1 MTKHDKLRDEKNT
14 LLTNAEKVNELAK
27 SEKRELTDDESKTI
41 DDALARVK
49 EIKSEMERIVAD
61 EARDAMLNS
70 ELAGLNKSAGRVAGP
85 DPQTVTSTN
94 ALHTIEVGEPGY
106 VPDPSHG
113 FASPKDFIYEVM
125 NSCKALARGNRTAA
139 LADPRMAHLFVPE
152 ETAGSDEQ
160 GAYADPYGGFL
171 VPSAFSPN
179 VMSLQAEAD
188 PTAGRTT
195 NIPMT
200 ATTVKIPAR
209 VDKVH
214 SSSVSGGLRVYRRAE
229 TDTSAVS
236 RIVFEQVVMS
246 VSSLFGAAY
255 ATEEILQ
262 DSPISFAAIIA
273 AGFKDEFNSVILNE
287 KLNGVGAGE
296 LEGINNTGALISVTI
311 ETGQAAD
318 TIVYENIIKM
328 RARCYGYNKAIWL
341 ANHDCIPQLM
351 LMNQSVGAAGIP
363 IWQPSAREDHPDT
376 ILGRPAFFTEY
387 TNTVGDAGDI
397 VLGDWSQYLEGTY
410 QSLQNAE
417 SIHVRFLNH
426 ERAFKFWMRNT
437 GRSWWRTALTP
448 KNGATLSPFVRLA
461 VRE

>member
-1 MTKHDKLRDEKNT
+1 MKNKL
-14 LLTNAEKVNELAK
+14 LAEKKELIEKAK
-27 SEKRELTDDESKTI
+27 SVRDAAKKEKREITEDEKAEIDGALDRVEEIKAEVTAI
-41 DDALARVK
+41 DADDARMARLDA
-49 EIKSEMERIVAD
+49 E
-61 EARDAMLNS
+61 EAHLTQ
-70 ELAGLNKSAGRVAGP
+70 SAGRVAGP
-85 DPQTVTSTN
+85 DPQIVTSTN
-94 ALHTIEVGEPGY
+94 ALHTIEVGDPGY
-106 VPDPSHG
+106 VLDPAHG
-113 FASPKDFIYEVM
+113 FASPKDFIFEVM
-125 NSCKALARGNRTAA
+125 KSCKALARGNRTAA
-139 LADPRMAHLFVPE
+139 LADLRMAHLFVPE

-200 ATTVKIPAR
+200 ATTIKIPAR
-209 VDKVH
+209 VDKDH
-214 SSSVSGGLRVYRRAE
+214 SDSVSGGFRVYRRSE
-229 TDTSAVS
+229 TDTSSAS

-246 VSSLFGAAY
+246 VSSLFGNAY
-255 ATEEILQ
+255 ATEELLQ

-296 LEGINNTGALISVTI
+296 LEGINNTGSLISVAI

-318 TIVYENIIKM
+318 TIVYENIINM

-376 ILGRPAFFTEY
+376 ILGRPVFFTEY
-387 TNTVGDAGDI
+387 TNTVGDAGDL

-426 ERAFKFWMRNT
+426 ERTFKFWMRNT

-448 KNGATLSPFVRLA
+448 KNGSTLSPFVRLA